1 MALPNA
7 RSRMNI
13 ALALAQS
20 GEDQL
25 RELEAEIQD
34 TMNKLTTLYVQHAK
48 LAAILDLQS
57 QLNLKMRENISR
69 EQQTEA
75 PQAET
80 SLPNGGEVRVRDL
93 GVVFPL
99 GAAESSPRQVAAAP

>member
-1 MALPNA
+1 
-7 RSRMNI
+7 MNI

-25 RELEAEIQD
+25 RELESEIQD

-57 QLNLKMRENISR
+57 QLNLKMRENSIR
-69 EQQTEA
+69 EQQAEA
-75 PQAET
+75 PQAEVT
-80 SLPNGGEVRVRDL
+80 LPNGGEARVRDL
-93 GVVFPL
+93 GAVFPF
-99 GAAESSPRQVAAAP
+99 GATESSTRQVAPTP